1 MLKNITLS
9 ADDILIEEARQ
20 KAQKQKKTL
29 NTLFREWLLQ
39 YLQREKGT
47 HDYHKLMQ
55 RLKHVRSGGPYS
67 RESLNERR

>member
-9 ADDILIEEARQ
+9 ADEALIEEARH

-39 YLQREKGT
+39 YLHREIGT
-47 HDYHKLMQ
+47 HEYRKLMQ
-55 RLKHVRSGGPYS
+55 NLKHIKAGGPYS
-67 RESLNERR
+67 RDEMNERR